1 VIKTLMCAIVSAGLL
16 SGQARNAVQENAGM
30 NLPAHRIGANDLLS
44 ISVYDAPELTR
55 TVRVSSDGFIR
66 LPMLKHRVRA
76 GALLPAEVEAGLT
89 EALEREEILVAPV
102 VTVTV
107 AEYHSRPISVA
118 GAVKTP
124 ITFQAIG
131 PLRLLDAVARAGG
144 LTDEAG
150 PEILVTR
157 AENERATAQIQRI
170 RVKPLLNAASPEL
183 NVALT
188 GGEEITVPAIGRVF
202 VVGNVRKPGAFPLR
216 EASEGTVLQML
227 ALAEGVT
234 AFASKQAWLYR
245 RAGDTGR
252 REIVVE
258 LSQIMQR
265 KHADVSVL
273 PDDILYIPENRG
285 RRLSVAA
292 LERALAFG
300 STAGATALVYSG
312 VR

>member
-1 VIKTLMCAIVSAGLL
+1 MSAAVLYA
-16 SGQARNAVQENAGM
+16 QARNAVPENAGM

-44 ISVYDAPELTR
+44 VSVYDAQELTR
-55 TVRVSSDGFIR
+55 TVRVSTDGFVR
-66 LPMLKHRVRA
+66 LPMLRQRVRA
-76 GALLPAEVEAGLT
+76 GGLLPAEVEAAIAA
-89 EALEREEILVAPV
+89 ALESEEILVAPV

-118 GAVKTP
+118 GAVKAP
-124 ITFQAIG
+124 VTFQAIG
-131 PLRLLDAVARAGG
+131 PLRLLDALARAGG

-150 PEILVTR
+150 PEILITR

-170 RVKPLLNAASPEL
+170 TVKALLNAASPEL

-202 VVGNVRKPGAFPLR
+202 VVGNVKKPGAFPLR
-216 EASEGTVLQML
+216 DASEGTVLQLL

-245 RAGDTGR
+245 RAADGSR
-252 REIVVE
+252 REIPVE

-265 KHADVSVL
+265 KHSDVSVL